1 MELCDAL
8 HSDLPMVFFQPA
20 GLGLSALGHLPTEA
34 SMVRSTPTL
43 PSLGEE
49 QFCIPAGL
57 VKDHPSTSSII
68 VAEGILPL
76 SSKILEKIIMQVGVC
91 GPDNSLLK

>member
-8 HSDLPMVFFQPA
+8 HSDLSMVFFQPA
-20 GLGLSALGHLPTEA
+20 GLALGHLPTEA
-34 SMVRSTPTL
+34 SMGRSTPTL